1 MKNEG
6 ILRIKVDKESGLLE
20 FFVGMIMIMV
30 ESIVYFEVYRYVL
43 FYFFYKIYMMMICCL
58 GDI

>member
-1 MKNEG
+1 MYFVVIENVDYEKMKNEG

-20 FFVGMIMIMV
+20 LFVGMIMIMV

-43 FYFFYKIYMMMICCL
+43 FFL
-58 GDI
+58 

>member
-1 MKNEG
+1 MYFVVIENVNYEKMKNEG

-20 FFVGMIMIMV
+20 LFVGMIMIMV

-43 FYFFYKIYMMMICCL
+43 FFL
-58 GDI
+58 

>member
-30 ESIVYFEVYRYVL
+30 ESIVYFEVYRY

>member
-1 MKNEG
+1 MYFVVIENVNYEKMKNEG

-43 FYFFYKIYMMMICCL
+43 FFL
-58 GDI
+58 

>member
-20 FFVGMIMIMV
+20 LFVGMIMIMV

-43 FYFFYKIYMMMICCL
+43 FFL
-58 GDI
+58 

>member
-1 MKNEG
+1 MYFVVIENVNYEKMKNEG

-20 FFVGMIMIMV
+20 LFVVMIMIMV

-43 FYFFYKIYMMMICCL
+43 FFL
-58 GDI
+58 

>member
-1 MKNEG
+1 MYFVVIEKVDYEKMKNEG

-20 FFVGMIMIMV
+20 LFVGMIMIMV

-43 FYFFYKIYMMMICCL
+43 FFL
-58 GDI
+58 